1 MIDRRS
7 LAWRI
12 ALGLTAHAARILPP
26 ERREWSQAM
35 IAEVDH
41 LPSAGAAIRWAIGCI
56 FAGYIERMRSMNHP
70 IGHVARWVLSLE
82 MLICFVPVTV
92 LFVGVTL
99 SAERGVWPLTT
110 SLRYGSATLIG
121 PIGLVISVLVLVLK
135 RTIGRMTSTALHLL
149 AAWTAVSYL
158 SLALSNGASLLADRW
173 QIFKIFVLVAV
184 LPTLAV
190 VHLTFIAAAAQKSRE
205 APKPSI

>member
-1 MIDRRS
+1 VTDRQS
-7 LAWRI
+7 LAWRV
-12 ALGLTAHAARILPP
+12 ASGLTVHAARILPP

-41 LPSAGAAIRWAIGCI
+41 LPRAGAAIRWAIGCI
-56 FAGYIERMRSMNHP
+56 VAGYIERMRTMTHP
-70 IGHVARWVLSLE
+70 ICHVSRWVLSLE
-82 MLICFVPVTV
+82 MLICFVPVTF

-99 SAERGVWPLTT
+99 SAERGVWPLAT
-110 SLRYGSATLIG
+110 SLRYASATLIG
-121 PIGLVISVLVLVLK
+121 PVGLVISALVLVLK
-135 RTIGRMTSTALHLL
+135 RTIGRVTRTALHIL

-158 SLALSNGASLLADRW
+158 SLALSNGASLLPDRW

-190 VHLTFIAAAAQKSRE
+190 VHLTFIAAE
-205 APKPSI
+205 AGTSHSA